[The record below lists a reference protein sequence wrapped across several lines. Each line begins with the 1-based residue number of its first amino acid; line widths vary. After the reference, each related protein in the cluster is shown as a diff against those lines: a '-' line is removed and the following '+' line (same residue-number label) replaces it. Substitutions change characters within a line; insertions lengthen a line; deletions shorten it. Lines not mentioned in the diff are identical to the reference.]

1 MKGISPLHL
10 AILVIFLGIVVIGL
24 TVVFFL
30 RIHLIKTVQTEFKF
44 SDAQDTLISL
54 LADPYL
60 YRNLSLY
67 LAGKQR
73 LIPVYY
79 YSSNPYYCDGHIC
92 TYKVKV
98 LKRFLEPLENYVSS
112 LENRTD
118 MLAGNCYTLE
128 VGDLKIEKGDC
139 EKSLKVSGYVVVP
152 DERLVVPI
160 NLTK

>member
-1 MKGISPLHL
+1 MKGISPL
-10 AILVIFLGIVVIGL
+10 IGIMIIFLGIVIIAMS
-24 TVVFFL
+24 VVFFL

-67 LAGKQR
+67 LARKPR
-73 LIPVYY
+73 LIAVDY

-92 TYKVKV
+92 TYKIAL

-128 VGDLKIEKGDC
+128 VDNLKIEKGNC
-139 EKSLKVSGYVVVP
+139 EKILTVDGYVVVP
-152 DERLVVPI
+152 DDRLVVQI